1 MSKRRLD
8 IGTLILSTVAG
19 LSISGS
25 FSALFSSVV
34 PFSIFPLLALVLSAY
49 CLHQRYLNV
58 AMPEGMPMLSS
69 SCFLLGL
76 LFYSTL
82 IRVEYPAIGSNFL
95 PSLLCVV
102 LVLWIGVRIKKQRDR
117 IAQERDDEDDDDKR
131 L

>member
-102 LVLWIGVRIKKQRDR
+102 LVLWIGIRIKKQRDR
-117 IAQERDDEDDDDKR
+117 IAQERDDEDEDDKR

>member
-117 IAQERDDEDDDDKR
+117 IVQERDDEDDDDKG

>member
-117 IAQERDDEDDDDKR
+117 IAQERDDEDEDDKR

>member
-117 IAQERDDEDDDDKR
+117 IAQERDDEDEDDKH

>member
-95 PSLLCVV
+95 AVRGAGVV
-102 LVLWIGVRIKKQRDR
+102 DR
-117 IAQERDDEDDDDKR
+117 RTHQETARSYR
-131 L
+131 TGAG

>member
-95 PSLLCVV
+95 PSLLCVA
-102 LVLWIGVRIKKQRDR
+102 LVLWIGVRIKKQRDH
-117 IAQERDDEDDDDKR
+117 IAQERDDEDKH

>member
-8 IGTLILSTVAG
+8 IGTLILSGVAG
-19 LSISGS
+19 LSISAS

-34 PFSIFPLLALVLSAY
+34 PFSVFPLIALMLSVY

-58 AMPEGMPMLSS
+58 AMSEGMPILSS

-102 LVLWIGVRIKKQRDR
+102 LVLWIGVRIKTQRDR
-117 IAQERDDEDDDDKR
+117 ATPTQDDEDDKNV
-131 L
+131 